1 MLTFRDLI
9 TGFRRLELDPSNPV
23 IAHASLS
30 AFGNVQGGA
39 GTLLGALM
47 ATASRV
53 VMPAFTY
60 KTMVVPETG
69 PENNALDYGKGHA
82 INRMAVIFDPKLPAD
97 RLMGVLAECL
107 RRHPK
112 SLRSRHPILSF
123 TGINAQRALR
133 AQTYAEP
140 LAPIRVLMDEQG
152 WVLLLGVN
160 HTSNTSMHFAERL
173 AGRKQFIRW
182 ALTPHG
188 VRECP
193 GFPGCSDG
201 FQAIVPKL
209 EGINRRVQIGAAK
222 VEAVPLSPLIEI
234 VRAWIAA
241 DPLALLCSNEFCQR
255 CSAVRDTSISR
266 EQG

>member
-9 TGFRRLELDPSNPV
+9 TGFRKLEIDPSNPI

-39 GTLLGALM
+39 GTLLGAIL
-47 ATASRV
+47 ATASSV
-53 VMPAFTY
+53 IMPAFTY
-60 KTMVVPETG
+60 KTMVVPQTG
-69 PENNALDYGKGHA
+69 PENNALDYRKRHA
-82 INRMAVIFDPKLPAD
+82 LNRMAVFFDLELPAD

-123 TGINAQRALR
+123 SGNNAQRALD

-140 LAPIRVLMDEQG
+140 LAPIGVLMEEQG
-152 WVLLLGVN
+152 WVVLLGVN
-160 HTSNTSMHFAERL
+160 HTSNTSIHFAERL
-173 AGRKQFIRW
+173 AGRRQFTRW

-209 EGINRRVQIGAAK
+209 EGINRRVQIGAAQ
-222 VEAVPLSPLIEI
+222 VEAVPLAPLIEI
-234 VRAWIAA
+234 VREWIAA

-255 CSAVRDTSISR
+255 CSASR
-266 EQG
+266 KTAVS